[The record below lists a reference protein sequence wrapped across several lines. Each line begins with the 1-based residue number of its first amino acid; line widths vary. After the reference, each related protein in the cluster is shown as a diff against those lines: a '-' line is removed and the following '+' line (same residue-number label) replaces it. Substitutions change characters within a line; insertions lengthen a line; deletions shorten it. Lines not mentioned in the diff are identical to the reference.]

1 MAAKKDIQSAHELGS
16 RCLYSRMVRWMD
28 QRKVVLK
35 ENQKAVQWAEQ
46 LVPKK
51 ALMMGEK

>member
-1 MAAKKDIQSAHELGS
+1 MA
-16 RCLYSRMVRWMD
+16 